1 MSTDFAIRPVSASA
15 PTAVVRDVSPSR
27 HDAPAETRVRHA
39 PAPQADPAPA
49 RQEIEAAEAAFARE
63 TVFDKAAGEL
73 IFRVVDTRSDRIV
86 RQIPEQAM
94 LRLRAYTRALDDLTE
109 AAQTPGSLQVPT
121 PRVV

>member
-1 MSTDFAIRPVSASA
+1 MSTDFAIRPVSAPA

-27 HDAPAETRVRHA
+27 HEAPAENVRQA
-39 PAPQADPAPA
+39 PAPHADPAPA
-49 RQEIEAAEAAFARE
+49 RHEIEAADAALARE
-63 TVFDKAAGEL
+63 TIFDKAAGEL
-73 IFRVVDTRSDRIV
+73 IFRVVDTRSDRVV

-94 LRLRAYTRALDDLTE
+94 LRLRAYTRALDDLTA